1 MFGYK
6 PHSSPLQLRIA
17 FIIMSTMAITY
28 YSANMHVTDAN
39 TQYAEV
45 VASLLVRAASFWVTR
60 ATAHTV
66 ESMAGRVTAG
76 LAYKYQRA

>member
-1 MFGYK
+1 
-6 PHSSPLQLRIA
+6 
-17 FIIMSTMAITY
+17 MSTMAITLSTY

-45 VASLLVRAASFWVTR
+45 VASLLVRAAGFWVTG

-66 ESMAGRVTAG
+66 ESMAGRGRVTAG